1 LAIGAGALFYLTVT
15 DFIPEAEERH
25 YQQSAAL
32 AVAAGFLVMYVL
44 SSSF

>member
-1 LAIGAGALFYLTVT
+1 VT

-32 AVAAGFLVMYVL
+32 AVAFGFVAIYAL
-44 SSSF
+44 SSRF